1 MSDPYV
7 QPSLSGYNASPPA
20 DDGTAVT
27 ANALKWSKH
36 ISKIGDPLKTYS
48 QAIDANLVTAFGKI
62 FGHNVAT
69 KSGNYTIVSADQGL
83 FIEVTATATITLL
96 PAATAGSNFPL
107 VIVNTGSG
115 IVTVDGNASE
125 TINGSTTI
133 TLNADEALVITCNAT
148 KWIGFVVNAAFAD
161 PNSIT
166 VKTKSA
172 DESATSDT
180 DFSDD
185 THMLDYLLEAN
196 TLYRVSGFLKVNT
209 GGSATPDI
217 KMQFVTDNAFVEE
230 FCKYHSITTNSNI
243 SGISK
248 ALTAI
253 TTIQVFSGQ
262 QSGITIEG
270 FVLTH
275 ATLASNVDFQW
286 AQAIS
291 DSTPTVIEKGSFI
304 AFQKIG

>member
-69 KSGNYTIVSADQGL
+69 KSGNYTVVSADQGL

-107 VIVNTGSG
+107 AIVNTGSG
-115 IVTVDGNASE
+115 VVTVDGNASE

-133 TLNADEALVITCNAT
+133 VLAPGMGLIITCNAT
-148 KWIGFVVNAAFAD
+148 KWIGLVYNLDLSQLTAIQGNALAATDGLLVDDGGVPKRMEISDAGLRVQVV
-161 PNSIT
+161 SG
-166 VKTKSA
+166 
-172 DESATSDT
+172 TSDT
-180 DFSDD
+180 LGTADMNTFIEYTNGSAIAVTLD
-185 THMLDYLLEAN
+185 TGVGVKGNVLIIQQAGAGQV
-196 TLYRVSGFLKVNT
+196 TVSGTVTFKSAIGEKT
-209 GGSATPDI
+209 RDEGSVI
-217 KMQFVTDNAFVEE
+217 
-230 FCKYHSITTNSNI
+230 
-243 SGISK
+243 
-248 ALTAI
+248 
-253 TTIQVFSGQ
+253 
-262 QSGITIEG
+262 
-270 FVLTH
+270 VL
-275 ATLASNVDFQW
+275 LN
-286 AQAIS
+286 
-291 DSTPTVIEKGSFI
+291 KGSDVW
-304 AFQKIG
+304 AVYGDMAA